1 MAKQPKKTSA
11 KTGAKTGV
19 SAGASVSKAA
29 PQAAPKAALPKHR
42 RQDIKK
48 CSACGKDHTRV
59 LFILRPESLRGD
71 YPYQAT
77 CPISGKTI
85 LLKLGG

>member
-19 SAGASVSKAA
+19 SAGASVSKAE
-29 PQAAPKAALPKHR
+29 PKAALPKHR